1 MTFFDSGR
9 SIGRGRMATFEPDS
23 SLRARMDLLRIV
35 DSDLEE
41 TFVLGSGPGGQKINK
56 TSSCVSLRHLP
67 SSIEI
72 QCQEG
77 RSQAHNRILARIR
90 LCDKLEDAKREQERS
105 AARERA
111 LVRFQKRRRS
121 KAMKAKILDLKRQR
135 PEKKARRS
143 RVND

>member
-1 MTFFDSGR
+1 
-9 SIGRGRMATFEPDS
+9 
-23 SLRARMDLLRIV
+23 MDLLRIV

-135 PEKKARRS
+135 SEKKARRS